1 MTIAVISMIR
11 DAWGGSEELWY
22 EMAKLALKNGHRV
35 VHLAFENPQKHPKI
49 KELEALGL
57 IHLQRPG
64 WVPANAGKKKLA
76 YLGWNYA
83 RKKIKDPFKALFS
96 YKPDVVLYNGTCYSV
111 SGETALLKHLSK
123 PENGATKFFI
133 IGHLN
138 NQFIRSISDT
148 DASRILQAYKLCKQV
163 FFVSKRNL
171 ETAQR
176 QLCSDINNAA
186 IIRNPVNLSSTAMIP
201 FPEIKS
207 PIQLAL
213 VGNLVTAHKGQDIL
227 FQALSQW
234 EQYDWQLTIYGSGTD
249 LSYLK
254 TLASY
259 FKLDDKIHFAGQ
271 VNDIRTVWEKNHV
284 LVMPSIMEGMPLAI
298 VEAMLCG
305 RICVV
310 TDVGGNAEWIT
321 HGTNGFLAEAPTVKA
336 LLEALN
342 IAWSKKDQWPAIAA
356 NAHNS
361 AMKLYDPDAGA
372 TLLNRIIAE

>member
-1 MTIAVISMIR
+1 TIAVISMIR

-35 VHLAFENPQKHPKI
+35 VHLAFENPQKHQKL

-83 RKKIKDPFKALFS
+83 RKKLKDPFKKLFS
-96 YKPDVVLYNGTCYSV
+96 YQPDAVLYNGTCYSV
-111 SGETALLKHLSK
+111 ASETTLLKHLAK
-123 PENGATKFFI
+123 RQNCAPKFFI

-138 NQFIRSISDT
+138 NQFIRGISDA
-148 DASRILQAYKLCKQV
+148 DASRILFAYKLCKQV

-176 QLCSDINNAA
+176 QLCSNIGNAS
-186 IIRNPVNLSSTAMIP
+186 IIRNPVNLSSTEMIP

-207 PIQLAL
+207 TIQLAL
-213 VGNLVTAHKGQDIL
+213 VGNLITAHKGQDIL
-227 FQALSQW
+227 FQGLSQW
-234 EQYDWQLTIYGSGTD
+234 EQKDWQLTVYGTGTD
-249 LSYLK
+249 LPYLK
-254 TLASY
+254 TLSSY
-259 FKLDDKIHFAGQ
+259 LKLNDQIHFAGQ
-271 VNDIRTVWEKNHV
+271 VNDIRTIWGKNH
-284 LVMPSIMEGMPLAI
+284 LLLMPSIMEGMPLAV

-305 RICVV
+305 RICIV
-310 TDVGGNAEWIT
+310 TDVGGNAEWIS
-321 HGTNGFLAEAPTVKA
+321 HGTNGFMAEAPTVKA

-342 IAWSKKDQWPAIAA
+342 TAWSKKEQWVAIAE

-361 AMKLYDPDAGA
+361 AMKLYDPHAGA